1 VLLLRSGL
9 LCFFLAIVLTSSLLD
24 CGQVYAIPSSN
35 LIDVPYHAQE
45 TNYFC
50 GPASIQMVIEY
61 VSGDV
66 IPQKILAE
74 ESKTDPVKGETYSN
88 MTRIPFD
95 KRGYL
100 NVYEAHTTIDGLK
113 EQNSHGYAAIILI
126 WSDTHH
132 KFGHYLVVV
141 GYNGTGIFVNDP
153 WPQDYPEP
161 ESRQTGK
168 IAFISNRLLADLW
181 TKFDQWALE
190 VPYTAAPTVCH
201 ALSWC
206 AGNLNACITIVV
218 ITALA
223 VVIVRL
229 LLLKKRRTVP
239 P

>member
-1 VLLLRSGL
+1 MLLRGGL
-9 LCFFLAIVLTSSLLD
+9 PCLFLAIVLASSFLE
-24 CGQVYAIPSSN
+24 CGQGYAIPSSN
-35 LIDVPYHAQE
+35 LLDVPYHAQE
-45 TNYFC
+45 MNYFC

-66 IPQKILAE
+66 VPQKILAE
-74 ESKTDPVKGETYSN
+74 ESKIDPVKGETYAN

-95 KRGYL
+95 KRGYV
-100 NVYEAHTTIDGLK
+100 NVYEAHTSIDGLK

-132 KFGHYLVVV
+132 EFGHYVVVV

-153 WPQDYPEP
+153 SRQDYPEP

-168 IAFISNRLLADLW
+168 NAFISNPLLADLW
-181 TKFDQWALE
+181 TRFDQWALE
-190 VPYTAAPTVCH
+190 VPYPAAPALCH
-201 ALSWC
+201 VLSWC
-206 AGNLNACITIVV
+206 TGNLNVCVTIVV